1 MNGSFWRRG
10 NPGNRGHGAGR
21 ALAGAVFVLG
31 ALMLLAACGS
41 IQASDSGGAS
51 GASPNPSPAPGA
63 STPSAQAAL
72 CRDAGQVTSLEI
84 VRNHGARIPQE
95 MQNAVPDQVTV
106 AKPASARAVA
116 RGLCALPDMPA
127 GPVHCPAL
135 FAGTTYHLIFTAG
148 SRQLP
153 TVTIEATGCQ
163 TVTGLGA
170 VRRASTSPG
179 FWRVLDLA
187 AGKPARGPSVF
198 SGGGPGCQPPSTQ
211 LSQHNGCPGLA
222 QPGGVSQP
230 GGVT

>member
-10 NPGNRGHGAGR
+10 DRGHRTGR
-21 ALAGAVFVLG
+21 ALVCAAFVLG
-31 ALMLLAACGS
+31 PMLLLAACGS
-41 IQASDSGGAS
+41 IQASGSGGAS

-72 CRDAGQVTSLEI
+72 CRDTGQVTSMEI

-95 MQNAVPDQVTV
+95 MQNAMPDEVTV
-106 AKPASARAVA
+106 ARPASAQAVA
-116 RGLCALPDMPA
+116 RALCALPNMPK

-163 TVTGLGA
+163 TVTGIGA

-198 SGGGPGCQPPSTQ
+198 SGGPSCQPPSTQ